1 MRRREQ
7 CERQQGDTQRIQ
19 RERECVCTRREG
31 VWSVVL
37 CTERMGSDEEDK
49 NTYMLSGS
57 DNALM
62 LEEDEDE
69 EPSATKDSSEAARK
83 GNATDGRAGGV
94 AEAEEADGGEGEG
107 ELVLAGR
114 SRAKKTKKSAAY
126 AKLDDV
132 EVIRAASKAR
142 PSSPA
147 VPMSPTRGGGG
158 HTAAQ
163 AQPRRRRRGGAGD
176 AAPEETDASKQEKL
190 TKPPARK
197 RRGPYSLACLAAA
210 VTCMNV
216 DSYKGGDC
224 LSPEL
229 QGALLRVTQHHG
241 WLKES
246 NIAFFL
252 HEELEELCLD
262 TKKASKSLND
272 MALLM
277 VAFCCPKLRSLSIGG
292 WTSVT
297 SKGMVE
303 FCKSSAASDPETLEH
318 LGLDRLYKLDAS
330 AFRACVDTFP
340 NLTSL
345 DLSRCSVDW
354 ETLTCLVE
362 GYGETLKSLLL
373 VDVALNS
380 DDLIIITDGFKA
392 LKELDLSLPEW
403 DPDNP
408 AVSAEAL
415 ATIGKAC
422 GQSLRKLSL
431 CGQPFD
437 DVCIAEITK
446 KCRRLRTL
454 NLSWLDH
461 KSQFPWRVNLTGEGL
476 RSIVDHC
483 PNLRELGLAHCH
495 RIKNDSAIVYMA
507 THLPF
512 LEKLNMTN
520 CQAVTDKAAMMLAE
534 NCTKMKRLK
543 LQDCILNSCSIV
555 AFGSFL
561 HELEYL
567 DVRSP
572 NRINDS
578 AFDKIGEGCHEL
590 STLLANMSPEARLH
604 CQLHC
609 PKLDF
614 RFKTTPTLR
623 EVCEKELQSI
633 RKQ

>member
-1 MRRREQ
+1 M
-7 CERQQGDTQRIQ
+7 G
-19 RERECVCTRREG
+19 
-31 VWSVVL
+31 
-37 CTERMGSDEEDK
+37 GSDDEDK
-49 NTYMLSGS
+49 NTYMLSRS

-62 LEEDEDE
+62 LEEEEEE
-69 EPSATKDSSEAARK
+69 EPPRAKASGEAATAAK
-83 GNATDGRAGGV
+83 EGQGGGGDAEEEEEEEECEGV
-94 AEAEEADGGEGEG
+94 LVEAEAKASS
-107 ELVLAGR
+107 R
-114 SRAKKTKKSAAY
+114 SKKKKKSAAY
-126 AKLDDV
+126 AALGDV
-132 EVIRAASKAR
+132 EVIKAASKAR

-147 VPMSPTRGGGG
+147 VPMSPTRGGQ
-158 HTAAQ
+158 AAQ
-163 AQPRRRRRGGAGD
+163 QPRRRRRGGGAAD
-176 AAPEETDASKQEKL
+176 AAPEETEASKQEKL

-210 VTCMNV
+210 VTCMHV
-216 DSYKGGDC
+216 DSYKGGGC

-241 WLKES
+241 WLKEA

-303 FCKSSAASDPETLEH
+303 FCTSSGATHQETLQH

-330 AFRACVDTFP
+330 AFRACVDAFP

-345 DLSRCSVDW
+345 NLSRCTVDW
-354 ETLTCLVE
+354 ETLSCLVQ
-362 GYGETLKSLLL
+362 GYGDTLKSLLL

-380 DDLIIITDGFKA
+380 DDLLIITEGFKA

-415 ATIGKAC
+415 ATIGRAC
-422 GQSLRKLSL
+422 GQTLRKLSL

-437 DVCIAEITK
+437 DESVGEITK
-446 KCRRLRTL
+446 KCRRLRML

-476 RSIVDHC
+476 RSIVDNC
-483 PNLRELGLAHCH
+483 PNLRELGLAHCS

-590 STLLANMSPEARLH
+590 TTLLANMSPEARLH

-633 RKQ
+633 RKD